1 MSNVYKRPMFRRG
14 GSTNMNGIMDGITDR
29 RDYNVGGGA
38 GMAADNIRLSDLA
51 FMKREMPSVPDEV
64 RSAPSIRNDS
74 DSSYAETVRKIMEDY
89 ESKRVNPVY
98 KLLTQGG
105 LRGMSE
111 RGGGSVAANLA
122 KAFEGPTDEL
132 FKDLDAKRA
141 MERDIE
147 LKIADVAEQKNRR
160 LQEQGFELEKLMTK
174 DQRNKLM
181 EKAIQFAKGDEQ
193 GRSAEQIY
201 SILVRNQLKED
212 PDFRRMADPRETEAK
227 TIETRISEYTS
238 PASGLGINRR
248 AAANVV
254 KTEMEIEAGKY
265 GDVPLNVEKTYIDAD
280 DIRDA
285 RPDEQGNLYLKK
297 ESGAADYPDGYVYI
311 NPQDGKI
318 YLKEGNIFKIQM
330 FPTE

>member
-1 MSNVYKRPMFRRG
+1 
-14 GSTNMNGIMDGITDR
+14 MNGIMDGITDR

-38 GMAADNIRLSDLA
+38 GMAAENIRVSDLP

-89 ESKRVNPVY
+89 KSKEVNPIY
-98 KLLTQGG
+98 KLLMQGG
-105 LRGMSE
+105 LKGMYE

-122 KAFEGPTDEL
+122 KAFEGPTDQL

-160 LQEQGFELEKLMTK
+160 LQEQGFELQKLLTK
-174 DQRNKLM
+174 DMRNELRQQ
-181 EKAIQFAKGDEQ
+181 AINLAEGDPE
-193 GRSAEQIY
+193 GRSVDE
-201 SILVRNQLKED
+201 ILGILTQKKLQEISK
-212 PDFRRMADPRETEAK
+212 FRKMADPRETEARS
-227 TIETRISEYTS
+227 IETRISEYTS
-238 PASGLGINRR
+238 PVQGLGITRQ

-265 GDVPLNVEKTYIDAD
+265 GNVPLNVNQIYIDTD
-280 DIRDA
+280 DVIDS

-297 ESGAADYPDGYVYI
+297 EGGAAEYPDDFMYI

-318 YLKEGNIFKIQM
+318 YSKQGNRFILQR
-330 FPTE
+330 FPTK